1 MRTRSAVAEL
11 GTIQDMRRR
20 LNTYTAYSV
29 GCGVVWL
36 AILANTRRKD
46 NFNKVVLGFLG
57 WVSGWTSATIA
68 RYLYPPPKPRRARR

>member
-1 MRTRSAVAEL
+1 MRN
-11 GTIQDMRRR
+11 R

-36 AILANTRRKD
+36 AILANARKKD
-46 NFNKVVLGFLG
+46 NFNNVLLGFLG

-68 RYLYPPPKPRRARR
+68 RYLYPQRRD